1 MQAGD
6 RKIGDA
12 GEHIGEPRLWVDVV
26 ETAGRDNGEHDG
38 GGSVRNFVYGRA

>member
-6 RKIGDA
+6 GKIGDA

-26 ETAGRDNGEHDG
+26 ETASLCRPANYAD
-38 GGSVRNFVYGRA
+38 